1 MNVFQKMGEVVME
14 ELYKLI
20 EKKIKDAGYPGII
33 DGCEFYGDISD
44 EADDRENGTY
54 MFIIKKNDVL
64 SYQGCMTIMDEEF
77 DLHYVKIHAGDQV
90 YHVDFD
96 A

>member
-1 MNVFQKMGEVVME
+1 MN

-20 EKKIKDAGYPGII
+20 ESKIKASGYPGDI
-33 DGCEFYGDISD
+33 DGCEFYNDISNEVD
-44 EADDRENGTY
+44 EKDNGTY
-54 MFIIKKNDVL
+54 LFIIKKTDTL
-64 SYQGCMTIMDEEF
+64 EYKGCMTIADEEF
-77 DLHYVKIHAGDQV
+77 DLHYVDIYEGSQT

>member
-1 MNVFQKMGEVVME
+1 MQ

-20 EKKIKDAGYPGII
+20 EAKIKASGYPGEI
-33 DGCEFYGDISD
+33 DGCEFYNDVSNEVEEKD
-44 EADDRENGTY
+44 NGTY
-54 MFIIKKNDVL
+54 LFIIKKTDTL
-64 SYQGCMTIMDEEF
+64 EYKGCMTIADEEF
-77 DLHYVKIHAGDQV
+77 DLHYVDIHDGDLI

>member
-1 MNVFQKMGEVVME
+1 MR
-14 ELYKLI
+14 ELYELI
-20 EKKIKDAGYPGII
+20 EEKIKAAGYPGEI

-44 EADDRENGTY
+44 EADQQDNGMY
-54 MFIIKKNDVL
+54 LFVIKKSDTL
-64 SYQGCMTIMDEEF
+64 SYKGCMTIMDEEF
-77 DLHYVKIHAGDQV
+77 DLHFVDIHDGEKV

>member
-1 MNVFQKMGEVVME
+1 MN
-14 ELYKLI
+14 ELYALI
-20 EKKIKDAGYPGII
+20 EKKIKDSGYPEEI

-44 EADDRENGTY
+44 EVEDKENGTY
-54 MFIIKKNDVL
+54 LFIIKKSDTL
-64 SYQGCMTIMDEEF
+64 EYKGCMTIADEEF
-77 DLHYVKIHAGDQV
+77 DLHYVDIHEGERV

>member
-1 MNVFQKMGEVVME
+1 MQ

-20 EKKIKDAGYPGII
+20 EEKIKAAGYPGQI
-33 DGCEFYGDISD
+33 DGREFYDDINN
-44 EADDRENGTY
+44 EADNQENGKY
-54 MFIIKKNDVL
+54 LFIIKKSEEE
-64 SYQGCMTIMDEEF
+64 SYHGCMTIMDEEF
-77 DLHYVKIHAGDQV
+77 DLHFVDIHVGETV

>member
-1 MNVFQKMGEVVME
+1 MN

-20 EKKIKDAGYPGII
+20 EAKIKAAGYPGEI
-33 DGCEFYGDISD
+33 DGCEFYNDISNEVD
-44 EADDRENGTY
+44 EKENGTY
-54 MFIIKKNDVL
+54 LFIIKKSDTL
-64 SYQGCMTIMDEEF
+64 EYKGCMTIAEEEF
-77 DLHYVKIHAGDQV
+77 DLHYVDIHEGSQT

>member
-1 MNVFQKMGEVVME
+1 MN

-20 EKKIKDAGYPGII
+20 EAKIKASGFPGNI
-33 DGCEFYGDISD
+33 DGCEFYNDISD
-44 EADDRENGTY
+44 EVEEKENGTY
-54 MFIIKKNDVL
+54 LFIIKKSDTL
-64 SYQGCMTIMDEEF
+64 EYKGCMTIVDDEF
-77 DLHYVKIHAGDQV
+77 DLHYVDIHDGDAS